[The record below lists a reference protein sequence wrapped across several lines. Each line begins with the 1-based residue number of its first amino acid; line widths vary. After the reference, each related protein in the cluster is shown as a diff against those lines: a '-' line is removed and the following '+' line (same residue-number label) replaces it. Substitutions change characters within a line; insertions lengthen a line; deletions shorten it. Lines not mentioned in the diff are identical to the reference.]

1 MQFTGWNPKRVSPVY
16 LENVENVMAYHSEGA
31 PEDRTV
37 VSTTKARQA
46 VTGNNVRYVLGFGL
60 AAAAIAFAIVYFIY
74 FG

>member
-1 MQFTGWNPKRVSPVY
+1 
-16 LENVENVMAYHSEGA
+16 MAYHSEGA

-60 AAAAIAFAIVYFIY
+60 AAVIIAFVVIYFIY